1 MGQRSIGSG
10 MAAWRRVL
18 VCAAAATMAIL
29 LAHET
34 GAQDTRLRALR
45 GIEGLHI
52 FVSAYSGSGSGDP
65 RALAPC
71 PLDTATLERRGAD
84 ALRGVGLSAMT
95 FAETMAR
102 VRANFGFD
110 QPVIVQYGLWL
121 KRVLLHADF
130 GYSYVTGEPVI
141 EMIWQRLPATLELMG
156 AAFLLAFLFGLSG
169 GIVAALKRYT
179 KFDSVIMLVTLFG
192 ISIPVFW
199 LGLMSMMLFTV
210 QWRLLPSAGMFAL
223 GVPFSVVDHLRHLL
237 MPSLV
242 LSLWGG
248 AIRFTT
254 PMLFALA
261 FLPMFGIG
269 GLSGLPLGLAA
280 SDVMLHDTWYV
291 VGHFHFLVAPG
302 TLFASRW
309 TWPTSPGRGSR
320 SAVKPATHLAR
331 TARSCR
337 FR

>member
-1 MGQRSIGSG
+1 MLRFFLKRTLAIIPLVLLVSLICFALMQATPGGPVG
-10 MAAWRRVL
+10 MMSSNP
-18 VCAAAATMAIL
+18 T
-29 LAHET
+29 
-34 GAQDTRLRALR
+34 
-45 GIEGLHI
+45 
-52 FVSAYSGSGSGDP
+52 
-65 RALAPC
+65 
-71 PLDTATLERRGAD
+71 
-84 ALRGVGLSAMT
+84 VGPDD
-95 FAETMAR
+95 MAR

-210 QWRLLPSAGMFAL
+210 KWRLLPSAGMFAL

-242 LSLWGG
+242 LSLLFIASWSRYMRASLSDILAMNYINVARAKG
-248 AIRFTT
+248 ATRGTVVFRHAVRNAAIPVLTVIALNLPALFTGSIITESIFAWPGMGRLFYDGLLRQDYTRLMGIIFIASALIAILNLIADTIHGFLDPRIR
-254 PMLFALA
+254 LA
-261 FLPMFGIG
+261 G
-269 GLSGLPLGLAA
+269 
-280 SDVMLHDTWYV
+280 
-291 VGHFHFLVAPG
+291 
-302 TLFASRW
+302 
-309 TWPTSPGRGSR
+309 
-320 SAVKPATHLAR
+320 
-331 TARSCR
+331 
-337 FR
+337 